1 MQMLA
6 LFKAAARE
14 LAWGLPAVAREIS
27 AWRRYAQAIPDM
39 PLREDAVSS
48 LARKR
53 ANADGAA
60 LFWTLPR
67 QRNRHLLRL
76 LVAYQT
82 MWDYLDDA
90 SECGASAG
98 EANGLQLHAALAAAF
113 EPDMPTPDHYR
124 LHPWQDDGGYLDT
137 LVRVCREQCAHLPSF
152 ESIRAGIR
160 EATCRCEVQ
169 ALNHN
174 PRPKDRELALQ
185 AWAERECEDREAPW
199 FELTAAASASVTPHV
214 LLALAAEALPD
225 EHELTRV
232 ADAYY
237 WVSLSIAMLDSYA
250 DLVDDQR
257 RGDHSYISHYPR
269 PDLAARRL
277 VQIVDQTTRSVGA
290 LENGHRH
297 TVIAGCIVAM
307 YLSKRG
313 AGRGREGTGKGAG
326 VTSQLARAG
335 GSLTT
340 LLLPILRL
348 WRAIYALRTA

>member
-1 MQMLA
+1 MLA
-6 LFKAAARE
+6 LCKAAARE
-14 LAWGLPAVAREIS
+14 LAWGLAAVAREIA
-27 AWRRYAQAIPDM
+27 AWRRCAQAIPDM
-39 PLREDAVSS
+39 SLREDAVSS

-90 SECGASAG
+90 SERGASVG
-98 EANGLQLHAALAAAF
+98 EANGFQLHAALAAAF
-113 EPDMPTPDHYR
+113 EPDMPMPDHYR

-137 LVRVCREQCAHLPSF
+137 LVWVCREQCAHLPSF
-152 ESIRAGIR
+152 ETICTGIR
-160 EATCRCEVQ
+160 EATCKCEVQ

-174 PRPKDRELALQ
+174 PQPKDRELALRD
-185 AWAERECEDREAPW
+185 WAERECKGRDAPW

-214 LLALAAEALPD
+214 LLALAAEASPD

-250 DLVDDQR
+250 DLADDQR
-257 RGDHSYISHYPR
+257 SGDHSYIGHYPG
-269 PDLAARRL
+269 PDLAAPRL
-277 VQIVDQTTRSVGA
+277 VQIIDQTARSVAA
-290 LENGHRH
+290 LDNGHRH
-297 TVIAGCIVAM
+297 AVIAGCMVAM
-307 YLSKRG
+307 YLSK
-313 AGRGREGTGKGAG
+313 KGAG
-326 VTSQLARAG
+326 QGRESTGEGASGTSHLVRAG
-335 GSLTT
+335 GTLTT

-348 WRAIYALRTA
+348 WRAAYALRTA